1 MRFKSLLASL
11 AVVASA
17 TAAFATA
24 ADPAYANTAAGY
36 ISGAGVVTDDLND
49 EGTLSTS
56 VNNFNGAVWLWQSIL
71 IADGFLSTSGRD
83 CQFGAGTKAATKLW
97 QAAHGLTGS
106 DADGVV
112 GPKTFTAAGKNWK
125 LYSYDEDDQI
135 YTARYYGSKSSF
147 PAERMLNGRYQMA
160 AYAMYLSYTGYN
172 VDYC

>member
-17 TAAFATA
+17 TTA
-24 ADPAYANTAAGY
+24 LTVLADPAYANTSSGY
-36 ISGAGVVTDDLND
+36 ISGSGVVTDDLND
-49 EGTLSTS
+49 EGTLSTTQH
-56 VNNFNGAVWLWQSIL
+56 NFNGAVWLWQSIL
-71 IADGFLSTSGRD
+71 IADGYLTTAGRD

-97 QAAHGLTGS
+97 QTAHDL
-106 DADGVV
+106 DDDGVV
-112 GPKTFTAAGKNWK
+112 GPKTFAAAGKNWK
-125 LYSYDEDDQI
+125 LYAYDEDDQI

-160 AYAMYLSYTGYN
+160 AFAMYLSYTGYN